1 VGGNQ
6 IPSCEEAR
14 MDRPLDRRMGR
25 RLENSLDH
33 SSTVRSADRGATPS
47 LHCPDCGAPMRLL
60 AMRPARSAH
69 GSDAGRDEI
78 TYRCEVCS
86 TNLQDCAL
94 APAA

>member
-1 VGGNQ
+1 MDRRVDRRM
-6 IPSCEEAR
+6 AR
-14 MDRPLDRRMGR
+14 RLEISLDRPLA
-25 RLENSLDH
+25 
-33 SSTVRSADRGATPS
+33 VRGATPS

-60 AMRPARSAH
+60 AMLPARSAQ
-69 GSDAGRDEI
+69 GGEEI

>member
-1 VGGNQ
+1 
-6 IPSCEEAR
+6 
-14 MDRPLDRRMGR
+14 MDCRVDRRMAR
-25 RLENSLDH
+25 RLENSLDRP
-33 SSTVRSADRGATPS
+33 SAVRAATPS

-60 AMRPARSAH
+60 AMLPARSAH
-69 GSDAGRDEI
+69 GGDEI

>member
-1 VGGNQ
+1 
-6 IPSCEEAR
+6 

-25 RLENSLDH
+25 RLENSLDRP
-33 SSTVRSADRGATPS
+33 SAVRSADRGATPS

-60 AMRPARSAH
+60 AMLPARSAQ
-69 GSDAGRDEI
+69 GSDTGGEEI

-86 TNLQDCAL
+86 TTLQDCANLQDCAL

>member
-1 VGGNQ
+1 
-6 IPSCEEAR
+6 

-25 RLENSLDH
+25 RLENSLDRP
-33 SSTVRSADRGATPS
+33 STIRGATPS

-60 AMRPARSAH
+60 AMLPARSAH
-69 GSDAGRDEI
+69 GSDTGGDEI

-86 TNLQDCAL
+86 TDLQDCTNLQDCAL